1 MDGLLSVNCVQFGII
16 FLAALVHA
24 SLQCELGALLLLYH
38 ASLGKHIKIKTKF
51 LVSNYILGSALL
63 ICLIVSTICFL
74 IATLTNGS
82 LSTLCLAV
90 LASVLLMLALL
101 IWFFYYKSKRSTELW
116 LPKSIA
122 RHINK
127 RAKLTE
133 SNVEAFSLGM
143 LTAFAEMPFSFVL
156 MLIAGNSVVLLPFEL
171 QIVGIAIYTFVAVL
185 PLFILRFF
193 IRRGSTV
200 VDVQKWRVKNKNFL
214 KVLSGTLF
222 LTLAIFIIA
231 FRIMGAQ

>member
-1 MDGLLSVNCVQFGII
+1 MDGLLSVNGVQLCII
-16 FLAALVHA
+16 FLSAIVHA

-38 ASLGKHIKIKTKF
+38 ASLGKHIRKKTKF
-51 LVSNYILGSALL
+51 LVSNYIFGSALL
-63 ICLIVSTICFL
+63 ICLTVTTIAFL
-74 IATLTNGS
+74 IATLTESS
-82 LSTLCLAV
+82 LSTTCMAV
-90 LASVLLMLALL
+90 MASVLLMLALL
-101 IWFFYYKSKRSTELW
+101 IWFFYYKSRRSTELW
-116 LPKSIA
+116 LPKSVA
-122 RHINK
+122 RHINN

-156 MLIAGNSVVLLPFEL
+156 MLVAGNSVVLLPFEWQFL
-171 QIVGIAIYTFVAVL
+171 SILGYTFIAIL
-185 PLFILRFF
+185 PLFVLRFF

-214 KVLSGTLF
+214 KAMSGTLF

-231 FRIMGAQ
+231 FRILGAK